1 MEILLV
7 EDNSGDILLIQTAF
21 GEMEEV
27 DVRFVTK
34 TNGLDASMY
43 ISQAESIPDLVILD
57 LNLPQRNGLEILS
70 EINSNGKYADVP
82 VVLFT
87 SSNDETD
94 KLKALSMGA
103 RTYVIKSIDFD
114 EYKRQVTAFLN
125 FVGS

>member
-114 EYKRQVTAFLN
+114 EYKRQVTAFFN

>member
-34 TNGLDASMY
+34 TNGLEASMY